1 MNKAVKSKICPVC
14 GSTKTTGYFYG
25 KQEEYDEAL
34 KVMTKNPSLYGGNT
48 MTPDT
53 PMYHC
58 KDCGHDWNIPHKYP
72 FSGEADK
79 NAK

>member
-1 MNKAVKSKICPVC
+1 MAVKPKICPVC

-34 KVMTKNPSLYGGNT
+34 KVMTKNHPLYGGNT
-48 MTPDT
+48 MTPDK

-58 KDCGHDWNIPHKYP
+58 L
-72 FSGEADK
+72 
-79 NAK
+79 